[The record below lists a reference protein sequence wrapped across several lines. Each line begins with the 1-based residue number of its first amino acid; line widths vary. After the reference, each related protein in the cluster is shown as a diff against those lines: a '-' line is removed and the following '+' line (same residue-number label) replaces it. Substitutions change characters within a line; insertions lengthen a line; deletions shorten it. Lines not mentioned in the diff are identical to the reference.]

1 MANTGDPLVQT
12 TEPRAPSML
21 QDLRYA
27 LRTFARS
34 PALVAAAVVCL
45 ALGIGANAT
54 IFGVVDTLLFRPP
67 PHVQDPE
74 RVVRLYFRRRLP
86 PFGTTTSSITGY
98 PLYTLIRESARSF
111 DALAA
116 YTYSQSASLGR
127 GVDARRVRVVL
138 ASASY
143 FPLLGVRSAV
153 GRFYSADEDR
163 LGGPPVV
170 VLGYGFWRA
179 AFQGDSGI
187 LGRQLQ
193 LGRGSYTVVGG
204 APERLTGVNLENVDA
219 WVPLTGAAT
228 ELMGPGALNRGA
240 DFLELIRPL
249 RRRGRGGPASSR
261 SPARDRERAARARG
275 GMRSAAGVTVG
286 RSRDSRFS
294 APRHTG
300 RRVGGGWPR
309 AAVHRRGGPA
319 HGIPRRLCAGAP
331 SRPSGPDAGAQS
343 GRPRGSLSPIAA
355 ALGAAR
361 WPSGVDRHA
370 DRGRRAVRAQ
380 PE

>member
-1 MANTGDPLVQT
+1 MSSCRSPTVACRGPIARFTYSTAASWTSPR
-12 TEPRAPSML
+12 PRARNPVL

-74 RVVRLYFRRRLP
+74 RVVRLYFRRHYP
-86 PFGTTTSSITGY
+86 AFGTNTSSITGY

-143 FPLLGVRSAV
+143 FPLLGVRPAL

-163 LGGPPVV
+163 PDGPAVV

-179 AFQGDSGI
+179 AFQNDSGI

-193 LGRGSYTVVGG
+193 PRRSSDTVVC
-204 APERLTGVNLENVDA
+204 V
-219 WVPLTGAAT
+219 AA
-228 ELMGPGALNRGA
+228 
-240 DFLELIRPL
+240 
-249 RRRGRGGPASSR
+249 
-261 SPARDRERAARARG
+261 
-275 GMRSAAGVTVG
+275 
-286 RSRDSRFS
+286 
-294 APRHTG
+294 
-300 RRVGGGWPR
+300 
-309 AAVHRRGGPA
+309 
-319 HGIPRRLCAGAP
+319 
-331 SRPSGPDAGAQS
+331 
-343 GRPRGSLSPIAA
+343 
-355 ALGAAR
+355 
-361 WPSGVDRHA
+361 
-370 DRGRRAVRAQ
+370 
-380 PE
+380 